1 MPTPNG
7 TRIIINELIGCL
19 VEKGLADAQ
28 HYAYLEDIGD
38 GVQQV
43 TFHGAKQVSVALRDR
58 RYHDVYERLVEAR
71 AYNVKMLDG
80 ALIQMTYRFGAGE
93 LTYHRLAFFS
103 APHLEEFQNNPEIYL
118 TDEMYADVVDRNVVP
133 VPLRFDYDAAAG
145 AERAATHPLSHLT
158 LGQYRNCR
166 IPVSAP
172 VTPFRF
178 IEFIL
183 RSFYHRAFTIHAPA
197 MPAASEA
204 FEATI
209 RPRERRLLHLVVP
222 G

>member
-7 TRIIINELIGCL
+7 TRIIINELIAYL
-19 VEKGLADAQ
+19 VDKGLADAQ
-28 HYAYLEDIGD
+28 HFAYLDQIGSGLQD
-38 GVQQV
+38 V
-43 TFHGAKQVSVALRDR
+43 TFRGARQVSVALRDR
-58 RYHDVYERLVEAR
+58 RYHEVYERLVEAR

-80 ALIQMTYRFGAGE
+80 ALIQMMYRFGAGE
-93 LTYHRLAFFS
+93 LTHHRLAFFS
-103 APHLEEFQNNPEIYL
+103 APHLDEFQNSPEIYL
-118 TDEMYADVVDRNVVP
+118 NDEMYADVVARNVVP

-183 RSFYHRAFTIHAPA
+183 RNFYHRAFATHEPE
-197 MPAASEA
+197 MPAAGET
-204 FEATI
+204 FGATI
-209 RPRERRLLHLVVP
+209 RPHERRLLHIMVP
-222 G
+222 A

>member
-7 TRIIINELIGCL
+7 TRIRINDLIGYL

-28 HYAYLEDIGD
+28 HYAYLTSIGR
-38 GVQQV
+38 GHQQV
-43 TFHGAKQVSVALRDR
+43 TFPGAKQVTVALRDR
-58 RYHDVYERLVEAR
+58 SYLEIYEQLVAAR

-93 LTYHRLAFFS
+93 LIYHRLAFFP

-118 TDEMYADVVDRNVVP
+118 TDELYADVVARNVVP
-133 VPLRFDYDAAAG
+133 VPLRFDYDATAG

-158 LGQYRNCR
+158 LGQYRDCR

-183 RSFYHRAFTIHAPA
+183 RNFYHRAFAIHAPS
-197 MPAASEA
+197 MPAAGEA

-209 RPRERRLLHLVVP
+209 RARERRLLHVVVP
-222 G
+222 A

>member
-7 TRIIINELIGCL
+7 TRVRINDLIGYV

-28 HYAYLEDIGD
+28 HYAYLSDIGRD
-38 GVQQV
+38 HQQV
-43 TFHGAKQVSVALRDR
+43 TFPGAKQVTVALRDHS
-58 RYHDVYERLVEAR
+58 YLEIYEQLVAAR

-93 LTYHRLAFFS
+93 LIYHRLAFFP

-118 TDEMYADVVDRNVVP
+118 TDELYADVVARNVVP
-133 VPLRFDYDAAAG
+133 VPLRFDYDATAG

-158 LGQYRNCR
+158 LGQYRDCR

-183 RSFYHRAFTIHAPA
+183 RNFYHRAFAIHAPS
-197 MPAASEA
+197 MPAAGEA
-204 FEATI
+204 FEVTI
-209 RPRERRLLHLVVP
+209 RARERRLLHVVVP
-222 G
+222 A

>member
-7 TRIIINELIGCL
+7 TMVRINDLIGYL

-28 HYAYLEDIGD
+28 HYAYLADIGH
-38 GVQQV
+38 GLRQV
-43 TFHGAKQVSVALRDR
+43 MFPGAKQVTAALRDLS
-58 RYHDVYERLVEAR
+58 YSEIYEQLAAAR

-80 ALIQMTYRFGAGE
+80 ALIQMTYRFGAGK
-93 LTYHRLAFFS
+93 LTYHRLAFFPS
-103 APHLEEFQNNPEIYL
+103 PHLEEFQNAPEIYL
-118 TDEMYADVVDRNVVP
+118 TDERYADVVARNLVP

-145 AERAATHPLSHLT
+145 AEHAATHPLSHLT

-183 RSFYHRAFTIHAPA
+183 RNFYHRAFAIHAPA
-197 MPAASEA
+197 MPAAGEA
-204 FEATI
+204 FEETI
-209 RPRERRLLHLVVP
+209 RVRERRLLHVVVP
-222 G
+222 A

>member
-7 TRIIINELIGCL
+7 TRVRINDLIGYL
-19 VEKGLADAQ
+19 VEKGLADVQ
-28 HYAYLEDIGD
+28 HYAYLSDIGRD
-38 GVQQV
+38 HQQV
-43 TFHGAKQVSVALRDR
+43 TFPGAKQVTAALRDR
-58 RYHDVYERLVEAR
+58 SYHEIYEQLAAAR

-93 LTYHRLAFFS
+93 LIYHRLAFFP

-118 TDEMYADVVDRNVVP
+118 TDERFADVVARNVVP
-133 VPLRFDYDAAAG
+133 VPLRFDYAATAG
-145 AERAATHPLSHLT
+145 AERTATHPLSHLT
-158 LGQYRNCR
+158 LGQYRDCR

-183 RSFYHRAFTIHAPA
+183 RNFYHRAFAIHAPA
-197 MPAASEA
+197 MPAAGEA

-209 RPRERRLLHLVVP
+209 RARERRLLHVVVP
-222 G
+222 A